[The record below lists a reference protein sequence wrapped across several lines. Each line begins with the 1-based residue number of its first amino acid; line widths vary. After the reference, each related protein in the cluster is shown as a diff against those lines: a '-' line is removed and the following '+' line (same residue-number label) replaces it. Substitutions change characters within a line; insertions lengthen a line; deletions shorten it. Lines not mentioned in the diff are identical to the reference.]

1 MTIKR
6 KIEIDEEEE
15 QKKRE
20 AFISKGG
27 HVAADKKEKPEFSN
41 VLIRIPQ
48 PMLDQID
55 RCVKRR
61 SWMTRTQWILQAL
74 EEHLDKGI

>member
-6 KIEIDEEEE
+6 KIEVDEEEE
-15 QKKRE
+15 RKKRE
-20 AFISKGG
+20 SFISKGG
-27 HVAADKKEKPEFSN
+27 QVSADKKEKGDFTN

-74 EEHLDKGI
+74 EDHLDQGM